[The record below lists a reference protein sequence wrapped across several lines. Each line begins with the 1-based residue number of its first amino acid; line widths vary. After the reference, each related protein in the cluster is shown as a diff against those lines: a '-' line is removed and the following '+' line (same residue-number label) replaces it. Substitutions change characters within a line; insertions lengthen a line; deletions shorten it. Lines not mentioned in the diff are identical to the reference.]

1 MKPLVEKTLI
11 LAHRGASGY
20 APENTMEAFELAVK
34 MGADGIEL
42 DVHFTA
48 DGEVVICHDEKI
60 DRTSNGQGLV
70 TDYMLSEL
78 KTFDFGYRFN
88 GEKRT
93 GVKIPTL
100 DEVYELISPLDMLVN
115 VEIKSADP
123 KIIKACDTIAKRH
136 AMRDKV
142 IYSSFNHFQIQ
153 KAKEII
159 ENAFIAPLYN
169 FNMLNPWNYC
179 LDIGA
184 KATHPKQTQIK
195 LIKDYV
201 KDCHDRGIRV
211 HTWTVNTKEDMEF
224 LLNEGVDAIITNYP
238 DIAIRIRDREEDNA
252 NKLQL

>member
-1 MKPLVEKTLI
+1 MKPLIEKTLI

-20 APENTMEAFELAVK
+20 APENTMEAFELAAK

-48 DGEVVICHDEKI
+48 DGEVVVLHDEKI

-70 TDYMLSEL
+70 TDYTLAEL
-78 KTFDFGYRFN
+78 KTFDFGYHFN
-88 GEKRT
+88 GEQRK

-100 DEVYELISPLDMLVN
+100 DEVYELVAPLGMIVN
-115 VEIKSADP
+115 VEIKSTNPD
-123 KIIKACDTIAKRH
+123 IVKACDIIAERYG
-136 AMRDKV
+136 MRDKV

-153 KAKEII
+153 KAKEVI

-184 KATHPKQTQIK
+184 KATHPRDRQIR
-195 LIKDYV
+195 LLPNYV
-201 KDCHDRGIRV
+201 KNCHDRGIRV
-211 HTWTVNTKEDMEF
+211 HTWTANTEEDIAF
-224 LLNEGVDAIITNYP
+224 LLDAGVDAIITNYP
-238 DIAIRIRDREEDNA
+238 DIGIKVRNDKIN
-252 NKLQL
+252 L